1 MRWEEEGTT
10 RQYERR
16 REASVAVAVAWRR
29 MCEARGHVS
38 SRRRWHRD
46 DWGLE
51 SVQSLANGLLIKNWV
66 RIKI

>member
-1 MRWEEEGTT
+1 M
-10 RQYERR
+10 
-16 REASVAVAVAWRR
+16 AMAVAWRR

-51 SVQSLANGLLIKNWV
+51 SIQSLANRLLIKNWV